1 MHPMSRRALIASLFA
16 IGSVIASATN
26 ADTDLIKDTYAAP
39 GELVRLGDGRA
50 LNLRCSGEGG
60 TVVLLEAGGNSDST
74 TWYRVQPRLAA
85 LTRVCAYDRA
95 GYGFSDEGPLP
106 RDLDAYVADLHAL
119 IEAMNI
125 PVPVVLV
132 GHSLGSNIVR
142 SYAQRYPQQVAG
154 MVLVDPSEQG
164 ADAQMPE
171 DWQQQITP
179 MLAQREALLSAC
191 EEAATEG
198 DAEVIQ
204 QRCLRAPPPWMS
216 ERVAAATALNK
227 SKPAYWRT
235 LRSELAN
242 NLKVFAE
249 PVPADESYGSIPLVL
264 LSASE
269 QAQNA
274 PPEVL
279 EVIATARQQTHAR
292 ILAASTRSSAV
303 EVIGAGHDIQLDQ
316 PEAVVSAVRGLLEEW
331 GGDIADDSREE

>member
-1 MHPMSRRALIASLFA
+1 MQPISRLALTASLFA
-16 IGSVIASATN
+16 ISVAIACAADGAADLI
-26 ADTDLIKDTYAAP
+26 ADTFAEP
-39 GELVRLGDGRA
+39 GELIRLGDGRA
-50 LNLRCSGEGG
+50 LNLRCSGEGE
-60 TVVLLEAGGNSDST
+60 TVVLLEAGGNADST

-106 RDLDAYVADLHAL
+106 RDLDAYVAELHGL
-119 IEAMNI
+119 IDAAEL
-125 PVPVVLV
+125 PVPVLLV

-154 MVLVDPSEQG
+154 MLLVDPSEQG

-171 DWQQQITP
+171 DWQQQIAP
-179 MLAQREALLSAC
+179 MHVQREALLSAC
-191 EEAATEG
+191 EDAAAEG
-198 DAEVIQ
+198 DTEAIK
-204 QRCLRAPPPWMS
+204 QRCLRAPAPWMS

-242 NLKVFAE
+242 NLAVFAE
-249 PVPADESYGSIPLVL
+249 PVPVDESYGSIPLVL

-269 QAQNA
+269 QAQDA

-279 EVIATARQQTHAR
+279 KVIAAARQQTHGR
-292 ILAASTRSSAV
+292 ILAASTLSSAV
-303 EVIGAGHDIQLDQ
+303 EVAGTGHDIQLDQ
-316 PEAVVSAVRGLLEEW
+316 PEAVVSAVRGLLAER
-331 GGDIADDSREE
+331 GGAVVEGPGTE

>member
-1 MHPMSRRALIASLFA
+1 MHPTSRRALIASLFA
-16 IGSVIASATN
+16 IGSAIAAASN
-26 ADTDLIKDTYAAP
+26 ADTDLIEDTYAVP

-50 LNLRCSGEGG
+50 LNLRCSGEGA
-60 TVVLLEAGGNSDST
+60 TVVLLEAGGNADST

-119 IEAMNI
+119 IEAAHI
-125 PVPVVLV
+125 PVPVLLV

-154 MVLVDPSEQG
+154 LVLVDPSEHG

-171 DWQQQITP
+171 DWQQQIAP
-179 MLAQREALLSAC
+179 MLAQREALLTAC
-191 EEAATEG
+191 EDAATAG
-198 DAEVIQ
+198 DAEAIQ
-204 QRCLRAPPPWMS
+204 QRCLRAPSPWMS

-235 LRSELAN
+235 LRSELASN
-242 NLKVFAE
+242 IAVFAE
-249 PVPADESYGSIPLVL
+249 PVPIDESYGALPLVL

-269 QAQNA
+269 QAQDV

-279 EVIATARQQTHAR
+279 EVIAAARQQTHAR
-292 ILAASTRSSAV
+292 ILAASTRSSVV
-303 EVIGAGHDIQLDQ
+303 EVTAAGHDIQLDR
-316 PEAVVSAVRGLLEEW
+316 PEAVVSAVRGVLAGQGREA
-331 GGDIADDSREE
+331 ADGTEAD

>member
-1 MHPMSRRALIASLFA
+1 MRLITRHALTASLFA
-16 IGSVIASATN
+16 ISSAIASASN
-26 ADTDLIKDTYAAP
+26 ADTDLIADTYAAP

-50 LNLRCSGEGG
+50 VNLRCSGEGE
-60 TVVLLEAGGNSDST
+60 TVVLLEAGGNADSS
-74 TWYRVQPRLAA
+74 TWYRVLSRLAG
-85 LTRVCAYDRA
+85 LTRACAYDRA

-106 RDLDAYVADLHAL
+106 RDLDTYVADLHAL
-119 IEAMNI
+119 VEAANI

-171 DWQQQITP
+171 DWQQQIAP

-191 EEAATEG
+191 EDAATAG
-198 DAEVIQ
+198 DAEAIQ

-249 PVPADESYGSIPLVL
+249 PVPADESYGSIPLVM

-274 PPEVL
+274 PAEVL
-279 EVIATARQQTHAR
+279 AVIASARQQTHAR
-292 ILAASTRSSAV
+292 ILAASTHSSVV
-303 EVIGAGHDIQLDQ
+303 EVAGAGHDIQLDQ
-316 PEAVVSAVRGLLEEW
+316 PEAVVSAVRGLLAER
-331 GGDIADDSREE
+331 GSDITEQSGTE